1 MKKACKTVGRGS
13 APEPRPFPRSP
24 PLPQSQGPCARSSL
38 HAARPH
44 LTYGRVLGPP
54 VPCHPRHC
62 HTSTYGMSREG
73 QNPQGSRRR
82 GPRRGVY
89 KTALTG
95 SEYQDPRGTF
105 STLDPG
111 PTAQTQPSALGCTH
125 PLPDVR
131 SEVTPQ
137 RDTAPLASQ
146 EPCGALTTASRGK
159 TLTLCN

>member
-13 APEPRPFPRSP
+13 APEPLPFPHSP

-54 VPCHPRHC
+54 VPCHPRHG

-95 SEYQDPRGTF
+95 SEYQDPREPSQH
-105 STLDPG
+105 STLVPLRRPSLLPWG
-111 PTAQTQPSALGCTH
+111 ARTPSLTSALRSH
-125 PLPDVR
+125 PRETQLP
-131 SEVTPQ
+131 
-137 RDTAPLASQ
+137 
-146 EPCGALTTASRGK
+146 
-159 TLTLCN
+159 

>member
-1 MKKACKTVGRGS
+1 MKRTCRQRVCPGHH
-13 APEPRPFPRSP
+13 FPPPSP
-24 PLPQSQGPCARSSL
+24 PPPQSRGPCARSSL

-54 VPCHPRHC
+54 VPCRPPHGHN
-62 HTSTYGMSREG
+62 STYGMNREG

-82 GPRRGVY
+82 GPQRGVY

-95 SEYQDPRGTF
+95 GEYQDPRGAF

-125 PLPDVR
+125 PLPDIC

-137 RDTAPLASQ
+137 RDTALLASQ
-146 EPCGALTTASRGK
+146 EPCGVLTTASRGK